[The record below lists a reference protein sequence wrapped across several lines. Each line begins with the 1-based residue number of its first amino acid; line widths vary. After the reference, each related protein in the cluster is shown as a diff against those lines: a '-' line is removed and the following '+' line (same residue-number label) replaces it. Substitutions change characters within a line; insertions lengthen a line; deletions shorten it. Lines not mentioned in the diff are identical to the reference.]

1 MVKPYQKPATMR
13 GSMLEKILKTFRG
26 YGLEASVRSAQEGGA
41 AQILIGEITPPEWS
55 CLIEI
60 EFLSSESAGIPQPP
74 GEARI
79 GCKILEGPKKGK
91 IFSLTTLLEGGSM
104 GIWQI
109 LRGEGLPDA
118 SRIRTACLRQ
128 VLGGK

>member
-1 MVKPYQKPATMR
+1 
-13 GSMLEKILKTFRG
+13 MLDKILQAFRG
-26 YGLEASVRSAQEGGA
+26 CGLEVSVRSTQGESP

-55 CLIEI
+55 CLVEI
-60 EFLSSESAGIPQPP
+60 EFLSSESTGIPQPP
-74 GEARI
+74 GEARV

-91 IFSLTTLLEGGSM
+91 VFSLTTLLGGGSM
-104 GIWQI
+104 GVWQI

-118 SRIRTACLRQ
+118 RRIRTARLRQ

>member
-1 MVKPYQKPATMR
+1 
-13 GSMLEKILKTFRG
+13 MLEQILKAFRDC
-26 YGLEASVRSAQEGGA
+26 GLEANVHSAQSGGA
-41 AQILIGEITPPEWS
+41 IQILIGELPPLEWS
-55 CLIEI
+55 CLVEI
-60 EFLSSESAGIPQPP
+60 GFLGSEVVGIPQLT
-74 GEARI
+74 GEAKV

-91 IFSLTTLLEGGSM
+91 IFSLAKLLESGAMSA
-104 GIWQI
+104 WQI